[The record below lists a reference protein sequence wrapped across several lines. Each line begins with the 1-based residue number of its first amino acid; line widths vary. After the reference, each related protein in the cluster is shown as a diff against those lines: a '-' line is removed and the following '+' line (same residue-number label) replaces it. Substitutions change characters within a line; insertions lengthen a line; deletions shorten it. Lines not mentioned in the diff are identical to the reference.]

1 MINPLYQNGIVSRPK
16 PVCSWDILRDC
27 VAPQREL
34 LLELRTKETGQSID
48 CECEQNCVD
57 SDVFINNFK
66 ILVDTNEL
74 LGTIGGIIIVR
85 EYPLVRYKRKILFSL
100 TDLFGKV
107 FMLCIQFCTLLK
119 QKWFFLLVS
128 IGATASFFTGFCVLG
143 IIEIAYFFTL
153 RLFWHMMGRKIEP
166 VELNG
171 IKQKTNKNK

>member
-1 MINPLYQNGIVSRPK
+1 MINPLYQNGIVSKPK

-107 FMLCIQFCTLLK
+107 FMLCIQFCTL
-119 QKWFFLLVS
+119 
-128 IGATASFFTGFCVLG
+128 
-143 IIEIAYFFTL
+143 
-153 RLFWHMMGRKIEP
+153 
-166 VELNG
+166 
-171 IKQKTNKNK
+171 